1 MIIWTHTSIIDMWML
16 NNIVT
21 VTSTLQKL
29 SCRIMN
35 AIWQY
40 RVIISVFCHDF
51 NFLFAFIK
59 GCLPWLW
66 YCNVQRSTK
75 ACQFCIYFGS
85 LSISRQQAVP
95 SRGLCRFFF
104 FLFCFLTSRYCM
116 LMSVSDTVTLR
127 MWQRTPRHCV
137 MSTIFPKIQGGTSYV
152 CRNCDAVLRLW
163 RPKLMYLTHKSSA
176 STSQRTQRLS
186 ITKTIMLYKASI
198 HSV

>member
-16 NNIVT
+16 NYIVT

-35 AIWQY
+35 VIWQH

-66 YCNVQRSTK
+66 YCNVQCSTK

-85 LSISRQQAVP
+85 LSISRQQTVP
-95 SRGLCRFFF
+95 SRGLCRFF

-127 MWQRTPRHCV
+127 MWQRTSPPLRHV
-137 MSTIFPKIQGGTSYV
+137 NNISKDSRRDF
-152 CRNCDAVLRLW
+152 LRLQKRW
-163 RPKLMYLTHKSSA
+163 RCITALKTETHVLTHKSSA
-176 STSQRTQRLS
+176 STSQRTQSLS